1 MTDDQPD
8 LFPDIIQL
16 SRIDPE
22 KNMLRFYRLTVQ
34 RDLFGGAM
42 LTREFGRIGSPGRVL
57 SEIHADEG
65 IAVNSLADW
74 VRKKRKG
81 GYITR

>member
-1 MTDDQPD
+1 MTDEQPE

-22 KNMLRFYRLTVQ
+22 KNMRRFYRLTVQ

-42 LTREFGRIGSPGRVL
+42 LTREFGRIGSPGRLV
-57 SEIHADEG
+57 SEIHSDEG

-74 VRKKRKG
+74 VRRKRKR
-81 GYITR
+81 GYLSY